1 MILTRNVIIAAL
13 DSGDMAIEPYTD
25 TALESASYNVA
36 LHNQIRVFMEGLNEI
51 DVAAVADDVNVF
63 VNMTRIIDMNING
76 YYLLKPGELVLGMTE
91 EKVRLPRDVAGW
103 IQGRS
108 RFARMGLMV
117 HITASFMQPGSN
129 NRLVFEIYNAS
140 RNAIKL
146 RPAIPIAQIIFER
159 CEGSAEYDG
168 SFKDQDTI

>member
-1 MILTRNVIIAAL
+1 MILTRDVILALL
-13 DSGDMAIEPYTD
+13 DSGSMAIEPFND
-25 TALESASYNVA
+25 AALESASYNVT

-51 DVAAVADDVNVF
+51 DVATVAENVNAIVDI
-63 VNMTRIIDMNING
+63 TRVVDMNVDG

-91 EKVRLPRDVAGW
+91 EKIRLPSDVAGW

-117 HITASFMQPGSN
+117 HITASFMQPGSSN
-129 NRLVFEIYNAS
+129 KLVYEIYNAS

-146 RPAIPIAQIIFER
+146 RSGIPIAQVIFER
-159 CEGSAEYDG
+159 CEGSAEYAG
-168 SFKDQDTI
+168 SFKNQEKI